1 MVVIVSKDLSLV
13 QVAHGLSETIIT
25 ASDKELELFQKII
38 QESFKL
44 RDGHKNLQHL
54 IQSVPQKAAQ

>member
-1 MVVIVSKDLSLV
+1 MLSKDLPLV
-13 QVAHGLSETIIT
+13 QVAQGLSEAIIT
-25 ASDKELELFQKII
+25 ASDQELELFQKII

-54 IQSVPQKAAQ
+54 IQSVPRKIPSQ